1 MISVSQLELGF
12 SDAENYRRRE
22 NKELLNRVFI
32 RNHNLDTLCNPA
44 ISFLIGEKGTGKTAY
59 AVYLANNDYLN
70 TVSSLRYIRETEY
83 QKFIAL
89 KKEKH
94 LGLSDYAS
102 IWKVIIYLLLAQQI
116 IEREGGVEFL
126 RRFTRM
132 GALQKAIDEYYNRA
146 FSPEIIQALQ
156 FIQESKLAAE
166 LVAKHAKASG
176 EEKDTLTFSESRF
189 QTNLFYI
196 QRSFEK
202 AFVQARLEKN
212 HILFIDGIDIRPSS
226 IPYDEYLQCIKGL
239 ANAVWGVNND
249 FFPTVKGGQGRM
261 RTVLL
266 IRPDIFQSLGLQ
278 NQNTK
283 IRDNSVF
290 LDWRT
295 EYTNHRASDLFKVI
309 DHLLS
314 SQQLQSFKDGE
325 AWDQYFPWD
334 APNVVEKFQTHSSFI
349 SFLRWSYY
357 RPRDIVTMLAILQ
370 RIANQTLKDKKYFEY
385 EDFDNPE
392 FKRAYSEY
400 LLGEIKDHLTFY
412 YGEEEYNLFL
422 KFFKHL
428 NGKDEFTYL
437 EYLEFYSEFYKS
449 ISGFSGDIPKFMST
463 SGDFL
468 QFLYDLNVLSYI
480 EYPVADKPYIR
491 WCFRQRSYGDINP
504 KVKEECNYQIFYG
517 LYKALNVG
525 QEFGEKRITKRSS
538 GRAKGARR

>member
-1 MISVSQLELGF
+1 MKMVNDLELGF

-22 NKELLNRVFI
+22 NKSLLNRVFI
-32 RNHNLDTLCNPA
+32 RNHNLDRLCDPA

-59 AVYLANNDYLN
+59 AVYLANNDYLE
-70 TVSSLRYIRETEY
+70 TLSSLRYIRETEY

-89 KKEKH
+89 KNEKH
-94 LGLSDYAS
+94 LGLSDYSS

-116 IEREGGVEFL
+116 IDREGGIEFL
-126 RRFTRM
+126 RRFTKL
-132 GALQKAIDEYYNRA
+132 GAVQNAIDEYYHKA
-146 FSPEIIQALQ
+146 FSPEIVQALN
-156 FIQESKLAAE
+156 FVQESKIAAE
-166 LVAKHAKASG
+166 LMAKHAKTTG
-176 EEKDTLTFSESRF
+176 EERDTLTFSETRF

-196 QRSFEK
+196 QNSFQD
-202 AFVQARLEKN
+202 AFRQVRLNKN
-212 HILFIDGIDIRPSS
+212 HLLFIDGIDIRPAS
-226 IPYDEYLQCIKGL
+226 IPYEEYLLCIKGL
-239 ANAVWGVNND
+239 ANAVWEVNND
-249 FFPTVKGGQGRM
+249 FFPSIKGGCGRM

-266 IRPDIFQSLGLQ
+266 IRPDIFQSIGLQ

-295 EYTNHRASDLFKVI
+295 EYTNHRKSDLFKVI

-314 SQQLQSFKDGE
+314 SQQAETLKDGD
-325 AWDQYFPWD
+325 AWDYYFPWD
-334 APNVVEKFQTHSSFI
+334 APNVMERFKFHSSFI
-349 SFLRWSYY
+349 GFLRWSYY
-357 RPRDIVTMLAILQ
+357 RPRDIVTMLSILQ
-370 RIANQTLKDKKYFEY
+370 EISRQTSREKTCIEY
-385 EDFDNPE
+385 SEFDNAE

-428 NGKDEFTYL
+428 NGKNKFSYE
-437 EYLEFYSEFYKS
+437 EYIVIYSDFRKS
-449 ISGFSGDIPKFMST
+449 IASSSAVIPKFMST

-480 EYPVADKPYIR
+480 EYPVDDKPYIR

-504 KVKEECNYQIFYG
+504 KVKEGCDYQVFYG

-525 QEFGEKRITKRSS
+525 QEF
-538 GRAKGARR
+538 RR